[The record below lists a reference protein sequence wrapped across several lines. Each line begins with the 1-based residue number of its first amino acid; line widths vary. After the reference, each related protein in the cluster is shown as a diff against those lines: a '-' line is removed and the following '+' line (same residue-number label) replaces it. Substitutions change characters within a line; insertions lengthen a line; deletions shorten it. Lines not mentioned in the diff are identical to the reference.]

1 MAKGTIIARGKVPLR
16 KTPKMGAVR
25 KKLRRNAR
33 VEILGKETWLRVRT
47 RDGAEGYVL
56 ADHVETAP
64 ADLFPP
70 RVPEAAVARAVPVD
84 VASPA
89 IPPRATAL
97 CDIRVYRNTR
107 FIGNELRADVD
118 FFPCLDRLNA
128 FAAQCVVEIFVT
140 SSTREPGRRVDGAIV
155 RPATR
160 SNHLVGHAIDMNLKS
175 VSGLFNSTQL
185 KNANL
190 DNLPREIGAF
200 LALVRHDKT
209 LRWGGDFTPEDPVH
223 FDDGLNLRDP
233 GLWDAKLAS
242 RG

>member
-1 MAKGTIIARGKVPLR
+1 VPLR
-16 KTPKMGAVR
+16 KAPKTGAVR
-25 KKLRRNAR
+25 KKLRRIAR

-70 RVPEAAVARAVPVD
+70 TRAPEATVARGVSGKPASAAITPPTAV
-84 VASPA
+84 
-89 IPPRATAL
+89 L

-128 FAAQCVVEIFVT
+128 FAIECALEILVT

-175 VSGLFNSTQL
+175 GSGLFNSTRL
-185 KNANL
+185 KKANL
-190 DNLPREIGAF
+190 GKLPREIGDF
-200 LALVRHDKT
+200 LALVRNDET

-233 GLWDAKLAS
+233 ALWDAKFAS